1 MQGTK
6 RAFTLIE
13 LLVVIAII
21 AILAAILFPVF
32 AQAREKARQASC
44 LSNLKQLGLGMMMY
58 AQDFDEVMPT
68 AFVDLG
74 AGINGGGTGVVPYE
88 HQLQPYL
95 KNDQISGCPS
105 DAVARPP
112 RGLGDFFDGNYGRR
126 RPLIKRSYGYV
137 GQICTAEAAAR
148 GQWDDPNTGMSAWGQ
163 GKSLAAFDAPADTI
177 SLVEAWGQN
186 GGGEAETF
194 YIGTPWGSL
203 FTGCDT
209 WKLAGRN
216 QPARNNT
223 DLDASGNCAGDFNDM
238 NRKTAKGHSGMSNYA
253 FADGHVKAMG
263 FAAVRQNDWR
273 MFKLV
278 KPQTNYTP

>member
-1 MQGTK
+1 
-6 RAFTLIE
+6 L
-13 LLVVIAII
+13 
-21 AILAAILFPVF
+21 
-32 AQAREKARQASC
+32 
-44 LSNLKQLGLGMMMY
+44 
-58 AQDFDEVMPT
+58 DFDEVMPT
-68 AFVDLG
+68 AFVDFG

-105 DAVARPP
+105 DSVARPA

-126 RPLIKRSYGYV
+126 RPLVKRSYGYV
-137 GQICTAEAAAR
+137 GQICTAEATAR

-216 QPARNNT
+216 QPAKNNT
-223 DLDASGNCAGDFNDM
+223 DLDASGQCAGDFNDM
-238 NRKTAKGHSGMSNYA
+238 SRKTAKGHSGMSNYA

>member
-1 MQGTK
+1 MKGTT

-68 AFVDLG
+68 AFVDFG
-74 AGINGGGTGVVPYE
+74 AGINGGGIGVVPYE
-88 HQLQPYL
+88 HQLMPYL

-105 DAVARPP
+105 DSVARPA
-112 RGLGDFFDGNYGRR
+112 RGLDQFFDGNYGRR
-126 RPLIKRSYGYV
+126 RPLVKRSYGYV
-137 GQICTAEAAAR
+137 GQICTAEASAR

-163 GKSLAAFDAPADTI
+163 GKSLAAFDEPADTI
-177 SLVEAWGQN
+177 SLVEAWGRN
-186 GGGEAETF
+186 EGGEAETF

-203 FTGCDT
+203 FTGCDM

-216 QPARNNT
+216 KPART
-223 DLDASGNCAGDFNDM
+223 AADQSAQCSGDFDHVG
-238 NRKTAKGHSGMSNYA
+238 KLPTKGHSGMSNYA
-253 FADGHVKAMG
+253 FADGHVKAMNYNT
-263 FAAVRQNDWR
+263 VRQNDWR

-278 KPQTNYTP
+278 KPQAVFTP

>member
-44 LSNLKQLGLGMMMY
+44 LSNLKQLGLGLMMY
-58 AQDFDEVMPT
+58 SQDYDEIMPT
-68 AFVDLG
+68 AFAENG
-74 AGINGGGTGVVPYE
+74 AINGGGVSQVPYE
-88 HQLQPYL
+88 HQLMPYL

-105 DAVARPP
+105 DSVARPA
-112 RGLGDFFDGNYGRR
+112 RGVDQFFDGNYGRR
-126 RPLIKRSYGYV
+126 RPLVKRSYGYV

-163 GKSLAAFDAPADTI
+163 GKSLAAFDEPADTI
-177 SLVEAWGQN
+177 SLVEAWGRN
-186 GGGEAETF
+186 EGGEAETF

-203 FTGCDT
+203 FTGCDM

-216 QPARNNT
+216 KPARNNM
-223 DLDASGNCAGDFNDM
+223 DQSAQCSGDFDHVG
-238 NRKTAKGHSGMSNYA
+238 KLPAKGHSGMSNYA
-253 FADGHVKAMG
+253 FADGHVKALNYN
-263 FAAVRQNDWR
+263 AVRQNDWR

-278 KPQTNYTP
+278 KPQTVFTP

>member
-44 LSNLKQLGLGMMMY
+44 LSNLKQLGLGLMMY
-58 AQDFDEVMPT
+58 SQDYDEIMPT
-68 AFVDLG
+68 AFAENG
-74 AGINGGGTGVVPYE
+74 AINGGGVSQVPYE
-88 HQLQPYL
+88 HQLMPYL

-105 DAVARPP
+105 DSVARPA
-112 RGLGDFFDGNYGRR
+112 RGVDQFFDGNYGRR
-126 RPLIKRSYGYV
+126 RPLVKRSYGYV

-177 SLVEAWGQN
+177 SLVEAWGRN
-186 GGGEAETF
+186 GDGEAETF

-203 FTGCDT
+203 FTGCDM

-216 QPARNNT
+216 KPARSAADT
-223 DLDASGNCAGDFNDM
+223 DVSGNCAGDFND
-238 NRKTAKGHSGMSNYA
+238 NGKLTAKGHSGMSNYA
-253 FADGHVKAMG
+253 FADGHVKALSYG
-263 FAAVRQNDWR
+263 AVRANDWR

>member
-44 LSNLKQLGLGMMMY
+44 LSNLKQLGLGLMMY
-58 AQDFDEVMPT
+58 AQDYDEIMPT
-68 AFVDLG
+68 AFSQNG
-74 AGINGGGTGVVPYE
+74 AINGGGVNEIPYE
-88 HQLQPYL
+88 HQLMPYL

-112 RGLGDFFDGNYGRR
+112 RGVDQFFDGNYGRR
-126 RPLIKRSYGYV
+126 RPLVKRSYGYV

-163 GKSLAAFDAPADTI
+163 GKSLAAFDEPADTI
-177 SLVEAWGQN
+177 SLVEAWGRN
-186 GGGEAETF
+186 EGGEAETF
-194 YIGTPWGSL
+194 NIGTPWGSL
-203 FTGCDT
+203 FTGCDM

-216 QPARNNT
+216 KPART
-223 DLDASGNCAGDFNDM
+223 AADQSAQCSGDFDHVG
-238 NRKTAKGHSGMSNYA
+238 KLPAKGHSGMSNYA
-253 FADGHVKAMG
+253 FADGHVKAMNYNT
-263 FAAVRQNDWR
+263 VRQNDWR

-278 KPQTNYTP
+278 KPQAIFTP